1 MTVRIVT
8 GASIRQFLFYANNTL
23 VAARK
28 DLRKYEVTQL
38 RNADLKMSNVGK
50 LITKEMLSGLS
61 CQMPL
66 HMNRISLWQVVPR
79 VISPLLATL
88 SLLGDKSRPITPMA
102 FPFQRK

>member
-1 MTVRIVT
+1 ML
-8 GASIRQFLFYANNTL
+8 A
-23 VAARK
+23 AARK
-28 DLRKYEVTQL
+28 DLRYITKITKL

-66 HMNRISLWQVVPR
+66 HMYRISLWQVVPR
-79 VISPLLATL
+79 VISPPPTIL
-88 SLLGDKSRPITPMA
+88 SLPGDKSRPITPMA